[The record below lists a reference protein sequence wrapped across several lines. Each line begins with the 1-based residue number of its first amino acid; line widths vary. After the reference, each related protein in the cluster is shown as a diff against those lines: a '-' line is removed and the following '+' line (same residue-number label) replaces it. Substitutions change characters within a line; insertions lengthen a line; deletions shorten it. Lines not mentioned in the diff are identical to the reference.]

1 MQKLIEKSCDKK
13 VLFLENINGINSVK
27 DLSSRR
33 LCIIKTNFQDLHIL
47 KDLMKKYP
55 KLEVWLT
62 SERISKKEILA
73 ANRFGVKTV
82 IPYPFDTKIISNF
95 FNKKSKKEQEVPV
108 CTCHSR
114 LKGLKVMIVDDN
126 RLNVELLAET
136 LASSGLD
143 ITTFINPHDAAEAV
157 SKEKFDLFLLDVM
170 MPEVSGFDLAKI
182 IRTSVLNA
190 DALIMFISALS
201 DSDTKIQGYDLG
213 SCAYIEKPFDVN
225 VVRSQIF
232 NTLKT
237 KCLNDAINRTKD
249 DFFAMIAHDL
259 KSPVNSEIAALD
271 LLMRS
276 YENSDDVFKRDIV
289 CDISVATRYMKN
301 LIDNV
306 LNKYKF
312 DNNRTVLSK
321 EKHSLNLLVIES
333 IEETKYL
340 MREKRQKAVFNNKTR
355 KSNAMVDFLEIKRV
369 LHNLIMN
376 AIENSPKD
384 TAIEMELSENKKYF
398 VFSIKNETNG
408 YTKIN
413 PDEIFNKF
421 MTYAVENK
429 RVGSGLG
436 LYISKKIVEAH
447 GGTIKV
453 DIKNPKF
460 VRFVFT
466 LPKD

>member
-1 MQKLIEKSCDKK
+1 MQKLIDKSCDKK
-13 VLFLENINGINSVK
+13 VVFLDSINGINSVK
-27 DLSSRR
+27 DLSAKK
-33 LCIIKTNFQDLHIL
+33 LCIIKTNFQDLHLL
-47 KDLMKKYP
+47 KGVMKKFP

-62 SERISKKEILA
+62 SERISRKEILA
-73 ANRFGVKTV
+73 ANRFGIKTI
-82 IPYPFDTKIISNF
+82 IPYPFDTKVINRF
-95 FNKKSKKEQEVPV
+95 FKKKAAAEPEAEVY
-108 CTCHSR
+108 TCPGR

-126 RLNVELLAET
+126 LQNVELLAET

-157 SKEKFDLFLLDVM
+157 GKEKFDLFLLDVM

-182 IRTSVLNA
+182 IKVSEYNS
-190 DALIMFISALS
+190 DSLIMFISAIS
-201 DSDTKIQGYDLG
+201 DPETKIEGYELG
-213 SCAYIEKPFDVN
+213 SCAYIEKPFNIN

-232 NTLKT
+232 NALKT
-237 KCLNDAINRTKD
+237 KCLNDAINKRKD
-249 DFFAMIAHDL
+249 DFLAMVAHDL
-259 KSPVNSEIAALD
+259 KSPVNSELAALE
-271 LLMRS
+271 LLMKS
-276 YENSDDVFKRDIV
+276 YENSADIFKKDIV
-289 CDISVATRYMKN
+289 CDISCATKYMKN

-306 LNKYKF
+306 LNKYKL
-312 DNNRTVLSK
+312 DNNGTVLAK

-340 MREKRQKAVFNNKTR
+340 MREKRQKAVFHNKTR
-355 KSNAMVDFLEIKRV
+355 QSNAMIDFLEIKRV
-369 LHNLIMN
+369 LHNLLMN

-413 PDEIFNKF
+413 PDEIFKKF

-436 LYISKKIVEAH
+436 LYISKRIVEAH
-447 GGTIKV
+447 NGTIKV
-453 DIKNPKF
+453 DVKDTGY

-466 LPKD
+466 LPK

>member
-13 VLFLENINGINSVK
+13 VVFLENINGINSVK
-27 DLSSRR
+27 DLSTKK
-33 LCIIKTNFQDLHIL
+33 LCIIKTNFHDLNLL
-47 KDLMKKYP
+47 KGLSKKYP

-62 SERISKKEILA
+62 SERISRKEILT
-73 ANRFGVKTV
+73 ANRFGIKTV
-82 IPYPFDTKIISNF
+82 IPYPFDTKIVSNF
-95 FNKKSKKEQEVPV
+95 FKKKAKTEQETPV
-108 CTCHSR
+108 CACHSW

-126 RLNVELLAET
+126 RQNVELLAET

-157 SKEKFDLFLLDVM
+157 KKEKFDLFLLDIM

-182 IRTSVLNA
+182 IKNSELNDTS
-190 DALIMFISALS
+190 LIMFISALS
-201 DSDTKIQGYDLG
+201 DSDTKIQGYELG
-213 SCAYIEKPFDVN
+213 SCAYIEKPFDIK

-232 NTLKT
+232 NSLKT
-237 KCLNDAINRTKD
+237 KCLNDAINSRKD
-249 DFFAMIAHDL
+249 DFLAMVAHDL

-271 LLMRS
+271 LLLRS
-276 YENSDDVFKRDIV
+276 YENTKDDFKKDIV
-289 CDISVATRYMKN
+289 CDISGATKYMKN

-306 LNKYKF
+306 LNKYKL
-312 DNNRTVLSK
+312 DNSGTVLNK
-321 EKHSLNLLVIES
+321 AKHSLNLLIIES

-340 MREKRQKAVFNNKTR
+340 MLEKRQKAVFQNKTR
-355 KSNAMVDFLEIKRV
+355 KCSAMIDFLEIKRV

-384 TAIEMELSENKKYF
+384 TVIEMELSENKKYF
-398 VFSIKNETNG
+398 VFSIRNETNG

-413 PDEIFNKF
+413 PDEIFEKF
-421 MTYAVENK
+421 MSYAVEQK

-436 LYISKKIVEAH
+436 LYISKRIIEAH
-447 GGTIKV
+447 EGTIKV
-453 DIKNPKF
+453 DVKNPKY

-466 LPKD
+466 LPK